1 MVIKTYNET
10 TEDAVEPRGVAHKN
24 EQLALPRSIEGRLII
39 PLLKVSELGGH
50 AFFK

>member
-1 MVIKTYNET
+1 MVIKTYNEAA
-10 TEDAVEPRGVAHKN
+10 EDAVEPRGVAHKN

-39 PLLKVSELGGH
+39 PLLEVSELGSH